1 VALRRANDT
10 VQYWDLGSGSLASPS
25 NIAGPWTGQRLA
37 Q

>member
-1 VALRRANDT
+1 VALRRAGDV
-10 VQYWDLGSGSLASPS
+10 VQYWDLTGGSLASAS